1 MKKVLVGSL
10 LIVTLAIGVTG
21 GTVLAQS
28 ADEEGGV
35 ARTLADRVAEILG
48 LDSATVADA
57 IEQAKNDMVD
67 ERIGEHLAAAV
78 ESGRL
83 TQEQADAQ
91 LEWLQSRPEGVGP
104 SFGFGFRGHKF
115 GRGGHMRGGFRG
127 HFGGGFGSRFRQSE
141 PVAPAPDSTS
151 L

>member
-10 LIVTLAIGVTG
+10 LIVTLVIGVTG

-28 ADEEGGV
+28 ADEEGSGV

-57 IEQAKNDMVD
+57 IEQARSDMVD
-67 ERIGEHLAAAV
+67 ERIAERLAAAV

-91 LEWLQSRPEGVGP
+91 LEWFQARPDSIGP
-104 SFGFGFRGHKF
+104 GFGHGFRGHKF
-115 GRGGHMRGGFRG
+115 GRGGHRRGGFRG
-127 HFGGGFGSRFRQSE
+127 GFTPRFRQQT
-141 PVAPAPDSTS
+141 PPPPAPDATS